1 MDSAEVIF
9 DWDVGGNFR
18 LTDAGIEA
26 DGSNLTSYRIVAG
39 QPLSAEVRTEQS
51 ASLRS
56 ARHDVAVEAT
66 GHMTAGPAAF
76 LVTLGLDAR
85 ENGHRVHSR
94 QWHLEFPRDGT

>member
-1 MDSAEVIF
+1 M
-9 DWDVGGNFR
+9 
-18 LTDAGIEA
+18 
-26 DGSNLTSYRIVAG
+26 
-39 QPLSAEVRTEQS
+39 RTEQS

-56 ARHDVAVEAT
+56 ERHDVAVQAT

-94 QWHLEFPRDGT
+94 QWHLEFPRNGT

>member
-1 MDSAEVIF
+1 VIF

-18 LTDAGIEA
+18 LVDAGIEA
-26 DGSNLTSYRIVAG
+26 DGSNLTSYRIAAG

-56 ARHDVAVEAT
+56 AHHDVAVQAT

-85 ENGHRVHSR
+85 EGGHRVHSR
-94 QWHLEFPRDGT
+94 QWHLEFPRNGT